1 MKKISSKPIRTKL
14 LTLSIFTLLI
24 VVLAF
29 TPSSLGVLSARQTS
43 NLADVNVAVYG
54 GGHSTGNLASRT
66 ALIHMFEWMG
76 ASVTEVSPDA
86 IVNGDLVVFDMLVM
100 PAISPYTLRDE
111 MTSICYDI
119 IRDYVAAGG
128 AFFCITGGTYFEWDF
143 FELFD
148 VILQGRLLDLPVGK
162 NLLTININKDSTGPD
177 LSAEPDSYSTLVWT
191 GSYFDAP
198 SMSEI
203 NVIARY
209 DQNDLPCMVTFEYGD
224 GTVFLSSPHPEN
236 EEGNPRDGT
245 DYEDE
250 LDDSDS
256 EWNLLLIISQWLLD
270 FAGGPAPNP
279 FSVGI
284 IIIGIVAVVVV
295 VVGGVGILF
304 MRRRIAT

>member
-1 MKKISSKPIRTKL
+1 MKKIRSK
-14 LTLSIFTLLI
+14 LTQTRIIIFSIFALLV

-29 TPSSLGVLSARQTS
+29 TPSNPGILSGRQTS
-43 NLADVNVAVYG
+43 NLAGVNVAVYG

-66 ALIHMFEWMG
+66 ALIHMFVWMG
-76 ASVTEVSPDA
+76 AIVTELSPDA
-86 IVNGDLVVFDMLVM
+86 VVNGDLTVYDMLVM

-119 IRDYVAAGG
+119 IRDYIAAGG

-148 VILQGRLLDLPVGK
+148 VKLQGSLQELPSGK
-162 NLLTININKDSTGPD
+162 NLVTININKESTGPD
-177 LSAEPDSYSTLVWT
+177 LSAESDSYSALVWT

-198 SMSEI
+198 SMNDV

-209 DQNDLPCMVTFEYGD
+209 DENDLPCMVTFEYGD

-250 LDDSDS
+250 LDDPDS
-256 EWNLLLIISQWLLD
+256 EWNLLLIISQWLVD
-270 FAGGPAPNP
+270 FTDGPTPNP
-279 FSVGI
+279 FSGRI
-284 IIIGIVAVVVV
+284 IIIGVVVVVVV
-295 VVGGVGILF
+295 VVGGVGLFF
-304 MRRRIAT
+304 MRRRTPT